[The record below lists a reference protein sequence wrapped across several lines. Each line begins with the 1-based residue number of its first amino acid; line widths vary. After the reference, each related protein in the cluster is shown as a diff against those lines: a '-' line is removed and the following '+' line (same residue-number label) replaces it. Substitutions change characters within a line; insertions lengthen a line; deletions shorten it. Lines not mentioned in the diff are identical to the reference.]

1 MHSLL
6 SLHFCDTKTTR
17 HLVLKFFLSPLSPP
31 QPPPHQ
37 IPLPPEVNTPEQ
49 NTSYHPPNTKI
60 EEVTGSSGPVVQPNP
75 PTKRR
80 FTETANSAN
89 GLSSTDSSPYW
100 AKLQEPPQLRRFA
113 EGPTP
118 NQEGTGNTEREPPPT
133 ATQDQ
138 TRTTVDQGETT
149 REPIEP
155 ATQGEET
162 TLAKDATSEDVSKL
176 VPPPPPPAP
185 TEKKSEATGVP
196 VHASTLIS
204 SSTCRYSCYLL

>member
-1 MHSLL
+1 MY
-6 SLHFCDTKTTR
+6 D
-17 HLVLKFFLSPLSPP
+17 VFL
-31 QPPPHQ
+31 Q
-37 IPLPPEVNTPEQ
+37 
-49 NTSYHPPNTKI
+49 
-60 EEVTGSSGPVVQPNP
+60 
-75 PTKRR
+75 
-80 FTETANSAN
+80 ANSGN
-89 GLSSTDSSPYW
+89 GLSSADSSPYW

-155 ATQGEET
+155 ATQGEEM

-176 VPPPPPPAP
+176 VPPPPPAP

-196 VHASTLIS
+196 SMPPPSFLPPRVATAAASSGEL
-204 SSTCRYSCYLL
+204 

>member
-1 MHSLL
+1 MY
-6 SLHFCDTKTTR
+6 D
-17 HLVLKFFLSPLSPP
+17 VFL
-31 QPPPHQ
+31 Q
-37 IPLPPEVNTPEQ
+37 
-49 NTSYHPPNTKI
+49 
-60 EEVTGSSGPVVQPNP
+60 
-75 PTKRR
+75 
-80 FTETANSAN
+80 ANSAN

-162 TLAKDATSEDVSKL
+162 TPAKDATSEDVSKL

-185 TEKKSEATGVP
+185 TEKKSEATGVLSMP
-196 VHASTLIS
+196 PPSFLPPRVASTAAS
-204 SSTCRYSCYLL
+204 SGEHFSYI